1 MSQRDICEIFKILR
15 EFAKYMITEKLV
27 KGLNSLKYAVL
38 MLLKAYFS
46 RLGRLTVLLPL

>member
-1 MSQRDICEIFKILR
+1 
-15 EFAKYMITEKLV
+15 MITEKLV